1 MTKAMPSEVKGILCF
16 CREVVPVYLNRT
28 SAKKERPKSIDIK
41 TVNAITRLLIKSDC
55 NMPNRKS
62 NLWKFN
68 ERLSERWPE
77 VAGR

>member
-41 TVNAITRLLIKSDC
+41 TVNAITRLLDKERVQYAKS
-55 NMPNRKS
+55 KEQ
-62 NLWKFN
+62 FV
-68 ERLSERWPE
+68 E
-77 VAGR
+77 VQ